1 MSYFDRFPSM
11 LYDISKPGVTEP
23 KIVVTKDIIRRV
35 KLRSNIADNIFSYDP
50 YDIKDGERPDILAH
64 QFYGTSKLA
73 WVILITNEIHDLYED
88 WPRTERELTKMITK
102 KYTNPDAEHHK
113 ERPQA
118 SGDTTVM
125 VKTTANFYDLVTDVG
140 VTQNFPSVSVSNREY
155 EERENE
161 KKRTIKILRPAL
173 VQDFIKEFDN
183 IIGD

>member
-1 MSYFDRFPSM
+1 
-11 LYDISKPGVTEP
+11 
-23 KIVVTKDIIRRV
+23 
-35 KLRSNIADNIFSYDP
+35 
-50 YDIKDGERPDILAH
+50 
-64 QFYGTSKLA
+64 
-73 WVILITNEIHDLYED
+73 
-88 WPRTERELTKMITK
+88 MITK

-161 KKRTIKILRPAL
+161 KKRTIKYVRTPKYEEVPYPEVMEPNL
-173 VQDFIKEFDN
+173 VIEYYSR
-183 IIGD
+183 